1 MKYLFSRAMKLIFL
15 FMVCILFIPSG
26 CSVPNHAG
34 FAIYLTKG
42 DIPPEKMPSL
52 NHIAIPDEPLVGI
65 DDILTYNSSLYQITL
80 NENASN
86 RISNLS
92 VPMNGKP
99 FVVCVNRKPIYWG
112 VLWPVSSSGIAP
124 ASQVIVSYPLSHT
137 VQMGQP
143 EGMDPNILQL
153 DFYGST
159 DPRNDPKIIKSLEQ
173 AGKLTTNP

>member
-1 MKYLFSRAMKLIFL
+1 MKYLFNRAMKLIFL
-15 FMVCILFIPSG
+15 FMVCILFISSG
-26 CSVPNHAG
+26 CSVPNHEG
-34 FAIYLTKG
+34 FTIYLTKG

-52 NHIAIPDEPLVGI
+52 NHIAIPDEPIVGI
-65 DDILTYNSSLYQITL
+65 DDILTYNSSLYQITF

-92 VPMNGKP
+92 VPMNGTS

-112 VLWPVSSSGIAP
+112 VFWPVFSSGIAP
-124 ASQVIVSYPLSHT
+124 ASHVIVSYPLSHT
-137 VQMGQP
+137 VQMGLDQ
-143 EGMDPNILQL
+143 NILQL